1 MKKLNWKNIF
11 ILTAWALAALGV
23 VVLLGASIR
32 QKNNRKLKGVVVEIR
47 GAEKHMFIDEQD
59 VLQLVNSPAP
69 VIGRPMRAIPLR
81 KLESQV
87 KQNPWVNNAEMFF
100 NNQQVLQVS
109 IVERE
114 PIARIFE
121 TSGQS
126 YYIDTAMNRMPLST
140 KLTARVPVFTGYP
153 VSKITDTTLLQSV
166 ILLSRLMNADSFLT
180 AQIAQVDIVANKKFE
195 MIPVLGEHLIAFG
208 DSSLAADKL
217 HRLKAFYQ
225 KAWLQHGI
233 NTYKII
239 SLEYKGQ
246 VVAIKETPKNVVE
259 ENNISI
265 QIPLT
270 SKRNTL

>member
-1 MKKLNWKNIF
+1 MKKLNWKKIF
-11 ILTAWALAALGV
+11 ILTLWAIAAVGV

-69 VIGRPMRAIPLR
+69 VTGQPMRAVPLR
-81 KLESQV
+81 KLEMQV
-87 KQNPWVNNAEMFF
+87 KKNPWVNNSEMYFD
-100 NNQQVLQVS
+100 NQQVLQVS

-121 TSGQS
+121 TNGQS
-126 YYIDTAMNRMPLST
+126 YYIDSAMNRMPLST

-153 VSKITDTTLLQSV
+153 ASKKLDTTLLQSV

-195 MIPVLGEHLIAFG
+195 MIPVIGEHLVAFG

>member
-1 MKKLNWKNIF
+1 MKKLNWKKIF
-11 ILTAWALAALGV
+11 ILTVWALAAVGV

-69 VIGRPMRAIPLR
+69 VTGRPMRAVPLR
-81 KLESQV
+81 KLEMQV
-87 KQNPWVNNAEMFF
+87 KKNPWVNNAEMYFD
-100 NNQQVLQVS
+100 NQQFLQVS

-121 TSGQS
+121 TNGQS
-126 YYIDTAMNRMPLST
+126 YYIDSAMNRMPLST

-153 VSKITDTTLLQSV
+153 ASKKLDTTLLQSV

-195 MIPVLGEHLIAFG
+195 IIPVIGEHLVAFG

-246 VVAIKETPKNVVE
+246 VVAIKESPKNVVT